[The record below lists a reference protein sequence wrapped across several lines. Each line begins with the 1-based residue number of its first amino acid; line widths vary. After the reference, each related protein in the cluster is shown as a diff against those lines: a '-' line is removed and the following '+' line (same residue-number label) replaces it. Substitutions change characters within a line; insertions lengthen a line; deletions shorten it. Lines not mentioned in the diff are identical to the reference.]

1 MIRYKISNMI
11 TDRALIIR
19 YLKSDAVRVVLPKEQ
34 GLRLVKY
41 ILDKI
46 LSHIC
51 QSGTSKRTRIETV
64 VTITDVSNQVTSEWY
79 FQKNKD

>member
-34 GLRLVKY
+34 GLSIMREIYPK
-41 ILDKI
+41 
-46 LSHIC
+46 
-51 QSGTSKRTRIETV
+51 
-64 VTITDVSNQVTSEWY
+64 NQIS
-79 FQKNKD
+79 